1 MFIYQILENG
11 YLGEIKEIDDSIKG
25 IPLGWTR
32 TRIPFEITTESFVIW
47 SGSGWEKTSMPP
59 QEPVVPEESI
69 LPEEPV
75 STESDAQLET
85 LINTIIT

>member
-32 TRIPFEITTESFVIW
+32 TPLNFEI
-47 SGSGWEKTSMPP
+47 
-59 QEPVVPEESI
+59 
-69 LPEEPV
+69 
-75 STESDAQLET
+75 STDKYSL
-85 LINTIIT
+85 